1 MRRSAAFVPAGFT
14 ALGDVL
20 VRLAD
25 DVVFELDEFEHAI
38 IANATADTAS
48 SLNSSPS

>member
-1 MRRSAAFVPAGFT
+1 VSAGFA
-14 ALGDVL
+14 ALGGVL

-25 DVVFELDEFEHAI
+25 DVVFGLDEFEHAI

-48 SLNSSPS
+48 SLNSPPS